1 MNSNDLVESLLR
13 SRRAL
18 LGEYESY
25 KNHYNILHLHS
36 RVASALA
43 LDKEF
48 VPLIDEVIAKC
59 QVETERAALEQEREI
74 LSKGVRWRW
83 FYEDTRSLIRTWS
96 DPSTSESVKFSIV
109 RQYIE
114 IVRKYVECVT
124 IVWEPTVTKTCHGCG
139 SKVTAGSRCTKC
151 GDVTSKS
158 EAEPVKDKRNA
169 AGSIDNFM
177 RCIRS
182 ISVNKCEPLPS
193 TVAEKL
199 DEFAKSV
206 GMYTGEEIR
215 SMPLDEFGHRGPYS
229 ISDLIEMLKATSHT
243 QYYPEKWWVAK
254 NYWDWE
260 PQRISPT
267 VEEEINR
274 DCAAVFAMHAEEFKR
289 GGSINREWLALRI
302 LLNHRSK
309 LTQPLLIRDFDIIKT
324 PSTLEGYESRWNYFC
339 SKYEGW
345 RNCPI
350 YGSWEIDGR

>member
-1 MNSNDLVESLLR
+1 MNSTNLTESLLR
-13 SRRAL
+13 ARRSI
-18 LGEYESY
+18 LGEFESY

-48 VPLIDEVIAKC
+48 VPIIEEDIAKC
-59 QVETERAALEQEREI
+59 QNESERRLLEQERDI
-74 LSKGVRWRW
+74 LASGVRWKW
-83 FYEDTRSLIRTWS
+83 FYQDTRSLIRSWS
-96 DPSTSESVKFSIV
+96 DPYTPQNELFSIV

-114 IVRKYVECVT
+114 VVHKYFEGIS
-124 IVWEPTVTKTCHGCG
+124 IVWEPTITRTCEGCG
-139 SKVTAGSRCTKC
+139 VKVPEGTRCSKC
-151 GDVTSKS
+151 GDMAAKS
-158 EAEPVKDKRNA
+158 EAEPVKEKRNA

-182 ISVNKCEPLPS
+182 ISVSKCEPLPS
-193 TVAEKL
+193 TVAASL
-199 DEFAKSV
+199 DEFAKKV

-215 SMPLDEFGHRGPYS
+215 SMPLDEVGHRGPYS
-229 ISDLIEMLKATSHT
+229 IADLIEMLKATGHT
-243 QYYPEKWWVAK
+243 AYYPEKWWVAK
-254 NYWDWE
+254 NYWEWE
-260 PQRISPT
+260 PQRISPS

-274 DCAAVFAMHAEEFKR
+274 DCAAVFAMHAEEFKG

-309 LTQPLLIRDFDIIKT
+309 LTQPLLLRDFDIIKT

-339 SKYEGW
+339 SKYESW